1 MINIISQDM
10 IKEMEQ
16 SFLDYSTSVITGR
29 ALPDARDGLKPVHR
43 RILYALAELNL
54 VPTKP
59 YKKSARIVG
68 DVIGKYHPHG
78 DSSVYEAMV
87 RMAQDWSLRYPLVEG
102 QGNFG
107 SVDGDGAAAMRY
119 TEARMGKITLE
130 MLRDLKKD
138 VVDFQPNFSEDL
150 EEPMVLPSRIPNLL
164 LNGTSGIAVGM
175 ACSFAPHNMNEV
187 VDGIIA
193 TINNRD
199 ITVEELHKEY
209 IKAPDFPTGGTIINQ
224 HELLNGYKTGKGR
237 VRIRGKYN
245 VEKIGRRECL
255 VFYEIP
261 YGVKKEKLI
270 EDIAKLCEDKSI
282 EGITDIRD
290 TSNKHGMRIE
300 IEVKK
305 DINPDVIANHLFR
318 LSALEDTYSLNH
330 TAIVNKSPK
339 VLNLKELIEVYID
352 HQVEVITRRT
362 QFDLRKIDA
371 RLHIIEGLLKALED
385 IDNVIAL
392 IKASSNVQVA
402 IEGLMKK
409 YSLSEIQAKAIVEMK
424 LRKLTGLEKVELEQ
438 ENKEL
443 VEEANYLKSI
453 LGSTEVLNS
462 VLINELNEIK
472 SNYGDARKTDITNVI
487 VKADEK
493 DIQYVQPEEVV
504 VVMTKAGNVKKI
516 PAKSFKVQNRN
527 GKGVKNQDDIILDVI
542 RTNTIDTLM
551 VFTALGKMY
560 RLVVD
565 QVPTG
570 TNSSR
575 GVAIHTL
582 VKMEEHDKAI
592 AITSLKRKTDAEFV
606 VSVSEQGMIK
616 KTKLEEYMKAKKSGI
631 AAVGL
636 REGDSI
642 ANIVF
647 IKDEQLILVS
657 ERGMSIRFKTDNI
670 GSVGR
675 TAIGVRGMKIAEGDR
690 VVAALPI
697 NKDTDELAIF
707 SQYGMAKRTP
717 LKEYPIQ
724 GRDGKGTI
732 TYKPND
738 TTGVVVSA
746 ALVEDKDNVLVVGDQ
761 TSICISAKDIPSLGK
776 ASLGNIM
783 IKGNNVMSVTKI

>member
-1 MINIISQDM
+1 MNIISQDM

-119 TEARMGKITLE
+119 TEARMSKITLE

-175 ACSFAPHNMNEV
+175 ACSFAPHNINEV
-187 VDGIIA
+187 IDGIIA

-305 DINPDVIANHLFR
+305 DINPDIIANHLFR

-392 IKASSNVQVA
+392 IKASNNVQTA

-443 VEEANYLKSI
+443 VEEANHLKSI

-462 VLINELNEIK
+462 VLIDELNEIK

-657 ERGMSIRFKTDNI
+657 EKGMSIRFKTDNI

>member
-1 MINIISQDM
+1 MNIISQDM

-119 TEARMGKITLE
+119 TEARMSKITLE

-175 ACSFAPHNMNEV
+175 ACSFAPHNINEV
-187 VDGIIA
+187 IDGIIA

-339 VLNLKELIEVYID
+339 ILNLKELIEVYID

-392 IKASSNVQVA
+392 IKASNNVQVA

-443 VEEANYLKSI
+443 VEEANHLKSI

-462 VLINELNEIK
+462 VLIDELNEIK

-657 ERGMSIRFKTDNI
+657 EKGMSIRFKTDNI

>member
-1 MINIISQDM
+1 
-10 IKEMEQ
+10 
-16 SFLDYSTSVITGR
+16 
-29 ALPDARDGLKPVHR
+29 
-43 RILYALAELNL
+43 
-54 VPTKP
+54 
-59 YKKSARIVG
+59 
-68 DVIGKYHPHG
+68 
-78 DSSVYEAMV
+78 
-87 RMAQDWSLRYPLVEG
+87 MAQDWSLRYPLVEG

-119 TEARMGKITLE
+119 TEARMSKITLE

-150 EEPMVLPSRIPNLL
+150 EEPMVLPSRMPNLL

-237 VRIRGKYN
+237 VRIRGKYK
-245 VEKIGRRECL
+245 VKKIGRRECL

-305 DINPDVIANHLFR
+305 DVNPDIIANHLFR

-392 IKASSNVQVA
+392 IKASNNVQVA

-443 VEEANYLKSI
+443 VEEANHLKSI

-462 VLINELNEIK
+462 VLIDELNEIK
-472 SNYGDARKTDITNVI
+472 SNYGDARKTDVTNII

-606 VSVSEQGMIK
+606 VSVSEQGMVK

-657 ERGMSIRFKTDNI
+657 EKGMSIRFKTDNI

>member
-1 MINIISQDM
+1 MNIISQDM

-119 TEARMGKITLE
+119 TEARMSKITLE

-175 ACSFAPHNMNEV
+175 ACSFAPHNMNEII
-187 VDGIIA
+187 DGIIA

-392 IKASSNVQVA
+392 IKASNNVQTA

-443 VEEANYLKSI
+443 VEEANHLKSI

-462 VLINELNEIK
+462 VLIDELNEIK
-472 SNYGDARKTDITNVI
+472 SNYGDARKTDVTNVI

-657 ERGMSIRFKTDNI
+657 EKGMSIRFKTDNI

>member
-1 MINIISQDM
+1 
-10 IKEMEQ
+10 
-16 SFLDYSTSVITGR
+16 
-29 ALPDARDGLKPVHR
+29 
-43 RILYALAELNL
+43 
-54 VPTKP
+54 
-59 YKKSARIVG
+59 
-68 DVIGKYHPHG
+68 
-78 DSSVYEAMV
+78 MV

-119 TEARMGKITLE
+119 TEARMSKITLE

-175 ACSFAPHNMNEV
+175 ACSFAPHNINEV
-187 VDGIIA
+187 IDGIIA

-270 EDIAKLCEDKSI
+270 EDIAKLCENKSI
-282 EGITDIRD
+282 EGIIDIRD

-392 IKASSNVQVA
+392 IKASNNVQVA

-443 VEEANYLKSI
+443 VEEANHLKSI

-462 VLINELNEIK
+462 VLIDELNEIK
-472 SNYGDARKTDITNVI
+472 SNYGDARKTDVTNII

-504 VVMTKAGNVKKI
+504 VVMTKAGNIKKI

-657 ERGMSIRFKTDNI
+657 EKGMSIRFKTDNI

>member
-1 MINIISQDM
+1 
-10 IKEMEQ
+10 
-16 SFLDYSTSVITGR
+16 
-29 ALPDARDGLKPVHR
+29 
-43 RILYALAELNL
+43 
-54 VPTKP
+54 
-59 YKKSARIVG
+59 
-68 DVIGKYHPHG
+68 
-78 DSSVYEAMV
+78 
-87 RMAQDWSLRYPLVEG
+87 MAQDWSLRYPLVEG

-119 TEARMGKITLE
+119 TEARMSKITLE

-175 ACSFAPHNMNEV
+175 ACSFAPHNINEV
-187 VDGIIA
+187 IDGIIA

-199 ITVEELHKEY
+199 ITVEKLHKEY

-392 IKASSNVQVA
+392 IKASNNVQVA
-402 IEGLMKK
+402 IEGLIKK

-443 VEEANYLKSI
+443 VEEANHLKSI

-462 VLINELNEIK
+462 VLIDELNEIK
-472 SNYGDARKTDITNVI
+472 SNYGDARKTDVTNII

-717 LKEYPIQ
+717 LKEYPVQ

>member
-1 MINIISQDM
+1 MNIISQDM

-119 TEARMGKITLE
+119 TEARMSKITLE

-175 ACSFAPHNMNEV
+175 ACSFAPHNINEII
-187 VDGIIA
+187 DGIIA

-392 IKASSNVQVA
+392 IKASNNVQVA

-443 VEEANYLKSI
+443 VEEANHLKSI

-462 VLINELNEIK
+462 VLIDELNEIK

-657 ERGMSIRFKTDNI
+657 EKGMSIRFKTDNI

-707 SQYGMAKRTP
+707 SQYGMAKRTS

>member
-1 MINIISQDM
+1 MNIISQDM

-119 TEARMGKITLE
+119 TEARMSKITLE

-175 ACSFAPHNMNEV
+175 ACSFAPHNINEV
-187 VDGIIA
+187 IDGIIA

-330 TAIVNKSPK
+330 SAIVNKSPK

-362 QFDLRKIDA
+362 QFDLRKIDS

-392 IKASSNVQVA
+392 IKASNNVQTA

-443 VEEANYLKSI
+443 VEEANHLKSI

-462 VLINELNEIK
+462 VLIDELNEIK
-472 SNYGDARKTDITNVI
+472 SNYGDARKTDVTNII

-657 ERGMSIRFKTDNI
+657 EKGMSIRFKTDNI

-690 VVAALPI
+690 GVAALPI

>member
-1 MINIISQDM
+1 MNIISQDM

-119 TEARMGKITLE
+119 TEARMSKITLE

-175 ACSFAPHNMNEV
+175 ACSFAPHNMNEII
-187 VDGIIA
+187 DGIIA

-392 IKASSNVQVA
+392 IKASNNVQVA

-443 VEEANYLKSI
+443 VEEANHLKSI

-462 VLINELNEIK
+462 VLIDELNEIK

-657 ERGMSIRFKTDNI
+657 EKGMSIRFKTDNI

>member
-1 MINIISQDM
+1 MNIISQDM

-119 TEARMGKITLE
+119 TEARMSKITLE

-175 ACSFAPHNMNEV
+175 ACSFAPHNMNEII
-187 VDGIIA
+187 DGIIA

-330 TAIVNKSPK
+330 TSIVNKSPK

-392 IKASSNVQVA
+392 IKASNNVQTA

-443 VEEANYLKSI
+443 VEEANHLKSI

-462 VLINELNEIK
+462 VLIDELNEIK
-472 SNYGDARKTDITNVI
+472 SNYGDARKTDVTNVI

-657 ERGMSIRFKTDNI
+657 EKGMSIRFKTDNI

>member
-1 MINIISQDM
+1 MNIISQDM

-78 DSSVYEAMV
+78 DVSVYEAMV

-119 TEARMGKITLE
+119 TEARMSKITLE

-175 ACSFAPHNMNEV
+175 ACSFAPHNINEV
-187 VDGIIA
+187 IDGIIA

-392 IKASSNVQVA
+392 IKASNNVQVA

-443 VEEANYLKSI
+443 VEEANHLKSI

-462 VLINELNEIK
+462 VLIDELNEIK
-472 SNYGDARKTDITNVI
+472 SNYGDARKTDVTNII

-707 SQYGMAKRTP
+707 SQYGMAKRTS

>member
-1 MINIISQDM
+1 MNIISQDM

-119 TEARMGKITLE
+119 TEARMSKITLE

-175 ACSFAPHNMNEV
+175 ACSFAPHNINEV

-392 IKASSNVQVA
+392 IKASNNVQVA

-443 VEEANYLKSI
+443 VEEANHLKSI

-462 VLINELNEIK
+462 VLIDELNEIK

-657 ERGMSIRFKTDNI
+657 EKGMSIRFKTDNI

>member
-1 MINIISQDM
+1 MNIISQDM

-119 TEARMGKITLE
+119 TEARMSKITLE

-175 ACSFAPHNMNEV
+175 ACSFAPHNMNEII
-187 VDGIIA
+187 DGIIA

-392 IKASSNVQVA
+392 IKASNNVQVA

-443 VEEANYLKSI
+443 VEEANHLKSI

-462 VLINELNEIK
+462 VLIDELNEIK
-472 SNYGDARKTDITNVI
+472 SNYGDARKTDVTNII

-657 ERGMSIRFKTDNI
+657 EKGMSIRFKTDNI

-707 SQYGMAKRTP
+707 SQYGMAKRTS

>member
-1 MINIISQDM
+1 
-10 IKEMEQ
+10 
-16 SFLDYSTSVITGR
+16 
-29 ALPDARDGLKPVHR
+29 
-43 RILYALAELNL
+43 
-54 VPTKP
+54 
-59 YKKSARIVG
+59 
-68 DVIGKYHPHG
+68 
-78 DSSVYEAMV
+78 
-87 RMAQDWSLRYPLVEG
+87 MAQDWSLRYPLVEG

-119 TEARMGKITLE
+119 TEARMSKITLE

-175 ACSFAPHNMNEV
+175 ACSFAPHNINEV
-187 VDGIIA
+187 IDGIIA

-392 IKASSNVQVA
+392 IKASNNVQVA
-402 IEGLMKK
+402 IEGLIKK

-443 VEEANYLKSI
+443 VEEANHLKSI

-462 VLINELNEIK
+462 VLIDELNEIK
-472 SNYGDARKTDITNVI
+472 SNYDDARKTDVTNII

-717 LKEYPIQ
+717 LKEYPVQ

>member
-1 MINIISQDM
+1 MNIISQDM

-78 DSSVYEAMV
+78 DASVYEAMV

-119 TEARMGKITLE
+119 TEARMSKITLE

-175 ACSFAPHNMNEV
+175 ACSFAPHNMNEII
-187 VDGIIA
+187 DGIIA

-392 IKASSNVQVA
+392 IKASNNVQVA

-443 VEEANYLKSI
+443 VEEANHLKSI

-462 VLINELNEIK
+462 VLIDELNEIK

-657 ERGMSIRFKTDNI
+657 EKGMSIRFKTDNI

-738 TTGVVVSA
+738 TAGVVVSA

>member
-1 MINIISQDM
+1 MNIISQDM

-119 TEARMGKITLE
+119 TEARMSKITLE

-164 LNGTSGIAVGM
+164 LNATSGIAVGM
-175 ACSFAPHNMNEV
+175 ACSFAPHNINEV
-187 VDGIIA
+187 IDGIIA

-392 IKASSNVQVA
+392 IKASNNVQTA

-443 VEEANYLKSI
+443 VEEANHLKSI

-462 VLINELNEIK
+462 VLIDELNEIK

-657 ERGMSIRFKTDNI
+657 EKGMSIRFKTDNI

>member
-1 MINIISQDM
+1 MNIISQDM

-119 TEARMGKITLE
+119 TEARMSKITLE

-175 ACSFAPHNMNEV
+175 ACSFAPHNINEV
-187 VDGIIA
+187 IDGIIA

-392 IKASSNVQVA
+392 IKASNNVQVA

-443 VEEANYLKSI
+443 VEEANHLKSI

-462 VLINELNEIK
+462 VLIDELNEIK

-657 ERGMSIRFKTDNI
+657 EKGMSIRFKTDNI

-707 SQYGMAKRTP
+707 SQYGMAKRTS
-717 LKEYPIQ
+717 LEEYPVQ

>member
-1 MINIISQDM
+1 MNIISQDM

-119 TEARMGKITLE
+119 TEARMSKITLE

-175 ACSFAPHNMNEV
+175 ACSFAPHNINEV
-187 VDGIIA
+187 IDGIIA

-339 VLNLKELIEVYID
+339 VLNLKELIDVYID

-392 IKASSNVQVA
+392 IKASNNVQVA

-443 VEEANYLKSI
+443 VEEANHLKSI

-462 VLINELNEIK
+462 VLIDELNEIK
-472 SNYGDARKTDITNVI
+472 SNYGDARKTDVTNVI

>member
-187 VDGIIA
+187 IDGIVA

-392 IKASSNVQVA
+392 IKASSNVQIA

-472 SNYGDARKTDITNVI
+472 SNYGDARKTDITNII

-657 ERGMSIRFKTDNI
+657 EKGMSIRFKTDNI

-707 SQYGMAKRTP
+707 SQYGMAKRTS

>member
-1 MINIISQDM
+1 
-10 IKEMEQ
+10 
-16 SFLDYSTSVITGR
+16 
-29 ALPDARDGLKPVHR
+29 
-43 RILYALAELNL
+43 
-54 VPTKP
+54 
-59 YKKSARIVG
+59 
-68 DVIGKYHPHG
+68 
-78 DSSVYEAMV
+78 
-87 RMAQDWSLRYPLVEG
+87 MAQDWSLRYPLVEG

-119 TEARMGKITLE
+119 TEARMSKITLE

-175 ACSFAPHNMNEV
+175 ACSFAPHNINEV
-187 VDGIIA
+187 IDGIIA

-270 EDIAKLCEDKSI
+270 EDIAKLCENKSI
-282 EGITDIRD
+282 EGIIDIRD

-305 DINPDVIANHLFR
+305 DVNPDVIANHLFR

-392 IKASSNVQVA
+392 IKASNNVQVA
-402 IEGLMKK
+402 IEGLIKK

-443 VEEANYLKSI
+443 VEEANHLKSI

-462 VLINELNEIK
+462 VLIDELNEIK
-472 SNYGDARKTDITNVI
+472 SNYGDARKTDVTNII
-487 VKADEK
+487 VKTDEK

-657 ERGMSIRFKTDNI
+657 EKGMSIRFKTDNI

>member
-1 MINIISQDM
+1 MNIISQDM

-119 TEARMGKITLE
+119 TEARMSKITLE

-175 ACSFAPHNMNEV
+175 ACSFAPHNINEV
-187 VDGIIA
+187 IDGIIA

-392 IKASSNVQVA
+392 IKASNNVQTA

-443 VEEANYLKSI
+443 VEEANHLKSI

-462 VLINELNEIK
+462 VLIDELNEIK

-657 ERGMSIRFKTDNI
+657 EKGMSIRFKTDNI

-707 SQYGMAKRTP
+707 SQYGMAKRTS
-717 LKEYPIQ
+717 LKEYPVQ

>member
-1 MINIISQDM
+1 MNIISQDM

-78 DSSVYEAMV
+78 DVSVYEAMV

-119 TEARMGKITLE
+119 TEARMSKITLE

-175 ACSFAPHNMNEV
+175 ACSFAPHNMNEII
-187 VDGIIA
+187 DGIIA

-392 IKASSNVQVA
+392 IKASNNVQVA

-443 VEEANYLKSI
+443 VEEANHLKSI

-462 VLINELNEIK
+462 VLIDELNEIK
-472 SNYGDARKTDITNVI
+472 SNYGDARKTDITNII

-657 ERGMSIRFKTDNI
+657 EKGMSIRFKTDNI

>member
-1 MINIISQDM
+1 MNIISQDM

-119 TEARMGKITLE
+119 TEARMSKITLE

-175 ACSFAPHNMNEV
+175 ACSFAPHNINEV
-187 VDGIIA
+187 IDGIIA

-392 IKASSNVQVA
+392 IKASNNVQIA

-443 VEEANYLKSI
+443 VEEANHLKSI

-462 VLINELNEIK
+462 VLIDELNEIK

-657 ERGMSIRFKTDNI
+657 EKGMSIRFKTDNI

>member
-1 MINIISQDM
+1 MNIISQDM

-119 TEARMGKITLE
+119 TEARMSKITLE

-175 ACSFAPHNMNEV
+175 ACSFAPHNINEV
-187 VDGIIA
+187 IDGIIA

-392 IKASSNVQVA
+392 IKASNNVQTA

-443 VEEANYLKSI
+443 VEEANHLKSI

-462 VLINELNEIK
+462 VLIDELNEIK

-657 ERGMSIRFKTDNI
+657 EKGMSIRFKTDNI

>member
-1 MINIISQDM
+1 
-10 IKEMEQ
+10 
-16 SFLDYSTSVITGR
+16 
-29 ALPDARDGLKPVHR
+29 
-43 RILYALAELNL
+43 
-54 VPTKP
+54 
-59 YKKSARIVG
+59 
-68 DVIGKYHPHG
+68 
-78 DSSVYEAMV
+78 MV

-119 TEARMGKITLE
+119 TEARMSKITLE

-175 ACSFAPHNMNEV
+175 ACSFAPHNMNEII
-187 VDGIIA
+187 DGIIA

-392 IKASSNVQVA
+392 IKASNNVQTA

-443 VEEANYLKSI
+443 VEEANHLKSI

-462 VLINELNEIK
+462 VLIDELNEIK

-504 VVMTKAGNVKKI
+504 VVMTNAGNVKKI

-657 ERGMSIRFKTDNI
+657 EKGMSIRFKTDNI

>member
-1 MINIISQDM
+1 MNIISQDM

-119 TEARMGKITLE
+119 TEARMSKITLE

-175 ACSFAPHNMNEV
+175 ACSFAPHNINEV
-187 VDGIIA
+187 IDGIIA

-392 IKASSNVQVA
+392 IKASNNVQVA

-443 VEEANYLKSI
+443 VEEANHLKSI

-462 VLINELNEIK
+462 VLIDELNEIK

-493 DIQYVQPEEVV
+493 DIQYVQPE
-504 VVMTKAGNVKKI
+504 
-516 PAKSFKVQNRN
+516 SFKVQNRN

-657 ERGMSIRFKTDNI
+657 EKGMSIRFKTDNI

-776 ASLGNIM
+776 DSLGNIM

>member
-1 MINIISQDM
+1 MNIISQDM

-119 TEARMGKITLE
+119 TEARMSKITLE

-175 ACSFAPHNMNEV
+175 ACSFAPHNINEV
-187 VDGIIA
+187 IDGIIA

-392 IKASSNVQVA
+392 IKASNNVQVA

-443 VEEANYLKSI
+443 VEEANHLKSI

-462 VLINELNEIK
+462 VLIDELNEIK
-472 SNYGDARKTDITNVI
+472 SNYGDARKTDVTNII

>member
-1 MINIISQDM
+1 MNIISQDM

-119 TEARMGKITLE
+119 TEARMSKITLE

-187 VDGIIA
+187 IDGIIA

-392 IKASSNVQVA
+392 IKASNNVQVA

-443 VEEANYLKSI
+443 VEEANHLKSI

-462 VLINELNEIK
+462 VLIDELNEIK
-472 SNYGDARKTDITNVI
+472 SNYGDARKTDVTNII

-657 ERGMSIRFKTDNI
+657 EKGMSIRFKTDNI

>member
-1 MINIISQDM
+1 MNIISQDM

-119 TEARMGKITLE
+119 TEARMSKITLE

-138 VVDFQPNFSEDL
+138 VVNFQPNFSEDL

-175 ACSFAPHNMNEV
+175 ACSFAPHNINEV
-187 VDGIIA
+187 IDGIIA

-392 IKASSNVQVA
+392 IKASNNVQTA

-443 VEEANYLKSI
+443 VEEANHLKSI

-462 VLINELNEIK
+462 VLIDELNEIK

-657 ERGMSIRFKTDNI
+657 EKGMSIRFKTDNI

>member
-1 MINIISQDM
+1 MNIISQDM

-119 TEARMGKITLE
+119 TEARMSKITLE

-175 ACSFAPHNMNEV
+175 ACSFAPHNINEV
-187 VDGIIA
+187 IDGIIA

-392 IKASSNVQVA
+392 IKASNNVQVA

-443 VEEANYLKSI
+443 VEEANHLKSI

-462 VLINELNEIK
+462 VLIDELNEIK
-472 SNYGDARKTDITNVI
+472 SNYGDARKTDVTNII

-657 ERGMSIRFKTDNI
+657 EKGMSIRFKTDNI

-717 LKEYPIQ
+717 LKEYPVQ

>member
-1 MINIISQDM
+1 MNIISQDM

-119 TEARMGKITLE
+119 TEARMSKITLE

-187 VDGIIA
+187 IDGIIA

-392 IKASSNVQVA
+392 IKASNNVQVA

-443 VEEANYLKSI
+443 VEEANHLKSI

-462 VLINELNEIK
+462 VLIDELNEIK

>member
-1 MINIISQDM
+1 MNIISQDM

-119 TEARMGKITLE
+119 TEARMSKITLE

-175 ACSFAPHNMNEV
+175 ACSFAPHNINEV
-187 VDGIIA
+187 IDGIIA

-392 IKASSNVQVA
+392 IKASNNVQTA

-443 VEEANYLKSI
+443 VEEANHLKSI

-462 VLINELNEIK
+462 VLIDELNEIK
-472 SNYGDARKTDITNVI
+472 SNYGDARKTDVTNII

-657 ERGMSIRFKTDNI
+657 EKGMSIRFKTDNI

-707 SQYGMAKRTP
+707 SQYGMAKRTS

>member
-1 MINIISQDM
+1 MNIISQDM

-119 TEARMGKITLE
+119 TEARMSKITLE

-175 ACSFAPHNMNEV
+175 ACSFAPHNMNEII
-187 VDGIIA
+187 DGIIA

-392 IKASSNVQVA
+392 IKASNNVQVA

-443 VEEANYLKSI
+443 VEEANHLKSI

-462 VLINELNEIK
+462 VLIDELNEIK
-472 SNYGDARKTDITNVI
+472 SNYGDARKTDVTNVI

-657 ERGMSIRFKTDNI
+657 EKGMSIRFKTDNI

-707 SQYGMAKRTP
+707 SQYGMAKRTS
-717 LKEYPIQ
+717 LKEYPVQ

>member
-1 MINIISQDM
+1 MNIISQDM

-119 TEARMGKITLE
+119 TEARMSKITLE

-175 ACSFAPHNMNEV
+175 ACSFAPHNMNEII
-187 VDGIIA
+187 DGIIA

-392 IKASSNVQVA
+392 IKASNNVQTA

-443 VEEANYLKSI
+443 VEEANHLKSI

-462 VLINELNEIK
+462 VLIDELNEIK

-657 ERGMSIRFKTDNI
+657 EKGMSIRFKTDNI

>member
-1 MINIISQDM
+1 MNIISQDM

-119 TEARMGKITLE
+119 TEARMSKITLE

-175 ACSFAPHNMNEV
+175 ACSFAPHNINEV
-187 VDGIIA
+187 IDGIIA

-392 IKASSNVQVA
+392 IKASNNVQIA
-402 IEGLMKK
+402 IEGLMNK

-443 VEEANYLKSI
+443 VEEANHLKSI

-462 VLINELNEIK
+462 VLIDELNEIK

-657 ERGMSIRFKTDNI
+657 EKGMSIRFKTDNI

>member
-1 MINIISQDM
+1 MNIISQDM

-119 TEARMGKITLE
+119 TEARMSKITLE

-187 VDGIIA
+187 IDGIIA

-199 ITVEELHKEY
+199 ITIEELHKEY

-392 IKASSNVQVA
+392 IKASNNVQVA

-443 VEEANYLKSI
+443 VEEANHLKSI

-462 VLINELNEIK
+462 VLIDELNEIK

-657 ERGMSIRFKTDNI
+657 EKGMSIRFKTDNI

-707 SQYGMAKRTP
+707 SQYGMAKRTS
-717 LKEYPIQ
+717 LKEYPVQ

>member
-1 MINIISQDM
+1 MNIISQDM

-119 TEARMGKITLE
+119 TEARMSKITLE

-175 ACSFAPHNMNEV
+175 ACSFAPHNINEV
-187 VDGIIA
+187 IDGIIA

-392 IKASSNVQVA
+392 IKASNNVQTA

-443 VEEANYLKSI
+443 VEEANHLKSI

-462 VLINELNEIK
+462 VLIDELNEIK
-472 SNYGDARKTDITNVI
+472 SNYGDARKTDVTNII

-657 ERGMSIRFKTDNI
+657 EKGMSIRFKTDNI

-707 SQYGMAKRTP
+707 SQYGMAKRTS
-717 LKEYPIQ
+717 LKEYPVQ

-732 TYKPND
+732 TYKPSD